1 MELSIVLICYV
12 MIILLKSAISYC
24 VGVIIGFI
32 LGIGLAHICLAKGYK
47 CVIYMPNTQSQVGVN
62 RALF

>member
-1 MELSIVLICYV
+1 
-12 MIILLKSAISYC
+12 MIILSKSAISYC
-24 VGVIIGFI
+24 VEVISGFI